1 MNSIEFKEVTL
12 MEEDT
17 GHKLDAV
24 AVVRDGRQVALLLE
38 ADRANR
44 ALSLPLEE
52 IQYIVENFP
61 SIMGRQPTR
70 DEKEFWQAVLDARRG
85 QG

>member
-1 MNSIEFKEVTL
+1 MNSIEFKETTL
-12 MEEDT
+12 VEENT
-17 GHKLDAV
+17 GRAVDAV
-24 AVVRDGRQVALLLE
+24 AVVRHGRQVAVLPE

-52 IQYIVENFP
+52 IRYIVRNFA

-70 DEKEFWQAVLDARRG
+70 DEKEFWRAVLDVRRG
-85 QG
+85 QR

>member
-1 MNSIEFKEVTL
+1 MNSIEFKEVTIT
-12 MEEDT
+12 EEET
-17 GHKLDAV
+17 GRKLDAV
-24 AVVRDGRQVALLLE
+24 AVVRDGHQVALLAE

-61 SIMGRQPTR
+61 SLMGRQPTR

-85 QG
+85 QA